1 MLKRKFRIPKGQRL
15 NNSGFLSSPLF
26 TIKVRENG
34 LSLSRFAI
42 IVSKKVDKRAV
53 ARNRIRRLISSCL
66 EEMYNGLKQGKDT
79 IFIVKKEAINKSRED
94 FFKAIKY
101 VLEKA

>member
-1 MLKRKFRIPKGQRL
+1 MPKGIGL
-15 NNSGFLSSPLF
+15 NNSRLLSSPLF
-26 TIKVRENG
+26 ILKIKKNG
-34 LSLSRFAI
+34 LLFNRFAI
-42 IVSKKVDKRAV
+42 IISKKVDKRAV